1 MDFATVDTADG
12 FEVTSN
18 TATEA
23 DLRTQLTPG
32 PDDFTVETTDDEK
45 PKADGKAAKPAVD
58 DADEDKASERNPDG
72 TFKGKEAKPEAKAK
86 PRNDPHARVEQA
98 TAKEAA
104 AKRERDEARAEAATL
119 RAELERHRAPKP
131 EQRQP
136 APVVASADSGEPNP
150 DDTTKYPDGQ
160 FDRKYIKDQARYE
173 AEQVIE
179 KREAASREREET
191 DRTAQRVYE
200 HETKFRERLSKADPE
215 LFQKLSPPM
224 QAFLQHATPTA
235 KLPKGQPIAFVNV
248 MADVFM
254 RSEKPDAL
262 MQHFSDVPQDL
273 QRLSTLHPAEFYREL
288 GKLEAHLTAAT
299 TSGPASGATVI
310 SQAKPLIKPVSAAPS
325 ASGDDPPGDDEDFDA
340 FARYWNRK
348 SANGGRR

>member
-12 FEVTSN
+12 FSVTSN

-23 DLRTQLTPG
+23 DLRTQLTPAA
-32 PDDFTVETTDDEK
+32 DDFTVETTGDDEK
-45 PKADGKAAKPAVD
+45 PKAEAKATKPDGDEAD
-58 DADEDKASERNPDG
+58 DKSTERNADG
-72 TFKGKEAKPEAKAK
+72 TFKGKEAKAEKAK

-104 AKRERDEARAEAATL
+104 AKRERDEARAEAAAL
-119 RAELERHRAPKP
+119 RAELEQHRAPRSQAQVEKP
-131 EQRQP
+131 IAR
-136 APVVASADSGEPNP
+136 VSADTAEPNP

-160 FDRKYIKDQARYE
+160 FDRKYLKDQARYE
-173 AEQVIE
+173 AEQVVE
-179 KREAASREREET
+179 KREAASRERDET
-191 DRTAQRVYE
+191 DRRAREVYE

-215 LFQKLSPPM
+215 LFMKLSPPM
-224 QAFLQHATPTA
+224 QEFLKYAKPTA
-235 KLPKGQPIAFVNV
+235 KLAKGEPIAFVNV

-254 RSEKPDAL
+254 RSEAPDAL
-262 MQHFSDVPQDL
+262 MRHFSDAPQDL

-288 GKLEAHLTAAT
+288 GKLEAHLDAAKP
-299 TSGPASGATVI
+299 SGPASGATVI

-340 FARYWNRK
+340 FASYWNRK
-348 SANGGRR
+348 AKAGSRR